1 MKKVPCFINATLR
14 YVRTRQIWKTLL
26 FESKDTCI
34 RNKIAD
40 VATLLR
46 LTAKLVGS
54 YGSAVCSS
62 DPLPFGFHIPLA
74 ARIAWLLK
82 NVLAMMKVIQ
92 VIDSSYQVLYLVYLT
107 LVHVAILLPS
117 CYSVKWWNRI
127 KCDSIIL
134 NSALTVKLYFSG
146 QVQFLIEIKFI
157 ILIKF

>member
-1 MKKVPCFINATLR
+1 MQLFVMYEHVR
-14 YVRTRQIWKTLL
+14 YEKLY
-26 FESKDTCI
+26 SKDTCI

-82 NVLAMMKVIQ
+82 NALAMMKMIQ

-107 LVHVAILLPS
+107 SVHVAILLPS
-117 CYSVKWWNRI
+117 CYKMMKHDKVRFNNSKFCTYSQAVLFGTGTVSHRNKI
-127 KCDSIIL
+127 YYIDKIIEF
-134 NSALTVKLYFSG
+134 NH
-146 QVQFLIEIKFI
+146 
-157 ILIKF
+157 

>member
-1 MKKVPCFINATLR
+1 MQLFVMYEHVR
-14 YVRTRQIWKTLL
+14 YEKLY
-26 FESKDTCI
+26 SKDTCI

-82 NVLAMMKVIQ
+82 NALAMMKMIQ

-107 LVHVAILLPS
+107 SVHVAILLPS
-117 CYSVKWWNRI
+117 CYKMMKQDKMRFNNSKFCAYSQAVLFGTGTVSHRNKI
-127 KCDSIIL
+127 YYIDKIIEF
-134 NSALTVKLYFSG
+134 NH
-146 QVQFLIEIKFI
+146 
-157 ILIKF
+157 

>member
-1 MKKVPCFINATLR
+1 MQLFVMYEHVR
-14 YVRTRQIWKTLL
+14 YEKLY
-26 FESKDTCI
+26 SKDTCI

-82 NVLAMMKVIQ
+82 NALAMMKMIQ

-107 LVHVAILLPS
+107 SVHVAILLPS
-117 CYSVKWWNRI
+117 CYKMMKHDKVRFNNSKFCTYSQAVLFGTGIVSHRNKI
-127 KCDSIIL
+127 YYIDKIIEF
-134 NSALTVKLYFSG
+134 NH
-146 QVQFLIEIKFI
+146 
-157 ILIKF
+157 

>member
-1 MKKVPCFINATLR
+1 MYEHVR
-14 YVRTRQIWKTLL
+14 YEKLY
-26 FESKDTCI
+26 SKDTCI

-82 NVLAMMKVIQ
+82 NALAMMKMIQ

-107 LVHVAILLPS
+107 SVHVAILLPS
-117 CYSVKWWNRI
+117 CYKMMKHDKVRFNNSKFCTYSQAVLFGTGTVSHRNKI
-127 KCDSIIL
+127 YYIDKIIEF
-134 NSALTVKLYFSG
+134 NH
-146 QVQFLIEIKFI
+146 
-157 ILIKF
+157 